1 MEMKG
6 ILIVGHG
13 SRYDYNK
20 NVMEL
25 QAKRLREKGFERV
38 YIGFNEASEPSIEDA
53 MISMA
58 RDGIDDVMVI
68 PFFIASGLHMTR
80 DIPPKIGLASGV
92 REGTVDI
99 EGRSMNVCFEK
110 PFGNDPLLA
119 RILRDNISEAS
130 GGKKRTAALIIGHGS
145 KLGYNQETVEFQTE
159 ELRKLG
165 LDAHSAFNEFNEPK
179 IEETMERL
187 ASEGADEIIVAP
199 LFISLGD
206 HLKNDVPP
214 KIGLKDGISE
224 GDAVFAGR
232 TVGVKYL
239 LPIGEDPRLTEVL
252 AEKIAGR
259 A

>member
-1 MEMKG
+1 MKG

-25 QAKRLREKGFERV
+25 QAKRLKEKGFENI
-38 YIGFNEASEPSIEDA
+38 YIGFNEASKPSIEDA
-53 MISMA
+53 MILMA
-58 RDGIDDVMVI
+58 RDGISDVTII

-80 DIPPKIGLASGV
+80 DIPPKIGLAPGV
-92 REGTVDI
+92 REGTVSID
-99 EGRSMNVCFEK
+99 GRSMNVYFDR

-119 RILRDNISEAS
+119 EILRDNIMKAS
-130 GGKKRTAALIIGHGS
+130 SKGKKTAALVIGHGS
-145 KLGYNQETVEFQTE
+145 KLEYNRETVEFQTE
-159 ELRKLG
+159 RLRKLG

-179 IEETMERL
+179 IEGTMERL
-187 ASEGADEIIVAP
+187 ASEGAEEIIVAP

-214 KIGLKDGISE
+214 KIGLEDGAPE
-224 GDAVFAGR
+224 GNAVFAGR

-239 LPIGEDPRLTEVL
+239 LPIGEDPRLTDVL
-252 AEKIAGR
+252 AEKIKGR